1 MVRMACGVS
10 GTTREIRGAL
20 APFANSSSAKARR
33 TTRTC
38 CTPPLSNLASSF
50 WSFGVTSILR
60 GGRPIRQVCAKTI
73 LHKNGF
79 LQYLQTVTD
88 LVGLPLPVGEIDNLV
103 FHWAKAS
110 RNRARRHCSGFTLGS
125 AAARNG
131 RNYGRN
137 CRLPG
142 PGGDS

>member
-79 LQYLQTVTD
+79 LQYLQTATD
-88 LVGLPLPVGEIDNLV
+88 LVT
-103 FHWAKAS
+103 
-110 RNRARRHCSGFTLGS
+110 RLGVQRLQKETGWGQS
-125 AAARNG
+125 H
-131 RNYGRN
+131 
-137 CRLPG
+137 RLPK
-142 PGGDS
+142 

>member
-88 LVGLPLPVGEIDNLV
+88 LEFIHYARDRANSGIGYGHGEAHLPERILSWL
-103 FHWAKAS
+103 
-110 RNRARRHCSGFTLGS
+110 
-125 AAARNG
+125 
-131 RNYGRN
+131 
-137 CRLPG
+137 
-142 PGGDS
+142 